1 MLDYLNKYKK
11 LLEQK
16 EINEQEIK
24 ENQLLIDENLQKWQ
38 DETDKE
44 LDLYSEIKLLFEKYD
59 EKIEEKENKLRDKLG
74 LILFIIFI
82 ISIII
87 LSTFN
92 PLVIAIKPLIAI
104 YNLGILKLI
113 PIILK
118 KFRSNLKNKYEK
130 DGDIIVLLEQ
140 IKTKEKALSESKEL
154 FEKYSKEIIKYRS
167 KSKQLQEKKNYIEK
181 SIDELLRNY
190 AAPIF
195 EEQLK
200 NNQEEVEQKDNQQP
214 KTKTRKQ

>member
-82 ISIII
+82 MSIII

-92 PLVIAIKPLIAI
+92 PLVIAITPLIAI

-140 IKTKEKALSESKEL
+140 IKTKEKELSKTKESL
-154 FEKYSKEIIKYRS
+154 EKYSKEIIKYRS
-167 KSKQLQEKKNYIEK
+167 KIKQLQEKQNWYDE
-181 SIDELLRNY
+181 SINELMINY
-190 AAPIF
+190 AQPIF